1 MKALKQ
7 LTESSEQDLIMFQNL
22 KYYYMTTKVEN
33 EKLQNQTQTLFHQI
47 EILKDENKLLKEE
60 NEQLKISLAKKKLEK
75 NGNKNNNCILM

>member
-33 EKLQNQTQTLFHQI
+33 EKLQNQNNILLHQI
-47 EILKDENKLLKEE
+47 DILKDESKLLKEE

-75 NGNKNNNCILM
+75 SGNKNKNCSLM